1 MKVVSLFEDAIGL
14 SGGIF
19 QGFSRLSANSTQN
32 IKVFAMRV
40 VVIFLLNTQ

>member
-19 QGFSRLSANSTQN
+19 CGDENADEMLIPGQ
-32 IKVFAMRV
+32 
-40 VVIFLLNTQ
+40 

>member
-19 QGFSRLSANSTQN
+19 HLQQKNFDYETGNLISTY
-32 IKVFAMRV
+32 I
-40 VVIFLLNTQ
+40 NTRE